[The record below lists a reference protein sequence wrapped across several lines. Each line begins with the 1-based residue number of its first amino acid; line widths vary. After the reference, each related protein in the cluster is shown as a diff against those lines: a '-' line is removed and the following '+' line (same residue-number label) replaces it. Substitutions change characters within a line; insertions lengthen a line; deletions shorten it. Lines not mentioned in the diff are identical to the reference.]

1 MKKNIVGIIAII
13 LFSCNSQKKTKS
25 DIEIFKNET
34 FDISLNS
41 NPSTGYSWKWVRN
54 NAQSKV
60 DSISTTYQQAQF
72 NPKMVAIPGKQIWKF
87 KANEKGTDTLT
98 FEYCRSWEANS
109 TVETKNI
116 IVKIK

>member
-1 MKKNIVGIIAII
+1 MKKNVIGIIAIL
-13 LFSCNSQKKTKS
+13 LFSCNSQKNIKS
-25 DIEIFKNET
+25 DFEIRNNET

-54 NAQSKV
+54 IAKSKV
-60 DSISTTYQQAQF
+60 DSISTTYQQEQS
-72 NPKMVAIPGKQIWKF
+72 NPKRVGVTGKQIWKF
-87 KANEKGTDTLT
+87 KANEKGIDTLT
-98 FEYCRSWEANS
+98 FEYCRSWEPNS